1 MPRLTRLSARLLPCL
16 LPAALVAATPA
27 LAHPH
32 VWITTQ
38 AELDYGPDGA
48 LRSVRHAWTFDPTYS
63 AFAVQGLGQSPT
75 GSVNPAALAALARDN
90 ADNLAEQGYFTL
102 LKVNGRKVEL
112 GTAADPSMSF
122 ADGQLTLR
130 FTLPLKAPLA
140 GTASLEVYDP
150 TYFVAFSLAEGDAV
164 ATLKGAPAGCRAT
177 AHRPKSDPAARPA
190 PAATGM
196 SEAFFEALTAAST
209 YGVQFANRIV
219 VAC

>member
-1 MPRLTRLSARLLPCL
+1 MPRPSRPLTRVLPGL
-16 LPAALVAATPA
+16 LPAALAAATPA

-32 VWITTQ
+32 VWIATR
-38 AELDYGPDGA
+38 AEFEYGPDGA
-48 LRSVRHAWTFDPTYS
+48 LRAVRHAWTFDPTYS
-63 AFAVQGLGQSPT
+63 AFALQGLGQSTSGP
-75 GSVNPAALAALARDN
+75 VNPAALAALARDN

-102 LKVNGRKVEL
+102 LKINGRKQDL
-112 GTAADPSMSF
+112 GTATDPAMTV
-122 ADGQLTLR
+122 ADGQITLR
-130 FTLPLKAPLA
+130 FTLPLKTPAP

-150 TYFVAFSLAEGDAV
+150 TYFVAFSLADGDDV

-177 AHRPKSDPAARPA
+177 AHRPKTTAPA

-196 SEAFFEALTAAST
+196 SEAFFEAMTAAST

>member
-1 MPRLTRLSARLLPCL
+1 MLRPSHLLAGL
-16 LPAALVAATPA
+16 LPAILATATPA

-32 VWITTQ
+32 VWITTR

-48 LRSVRHAWTFDPTYS
+48 LRAVRHAWTFDPTYS
-63 AFAVQGLGQSPT
+63 AFAIQGLGQSPT
-75 GSVNPAALAALARDN
+75 GPINPAALAALARDN
-90 ADNLAEQGYFTL
+90 AENLAEQGYFTL
-102 LKVNGRKVEL
+102 LKINGRKQDL
-112 GTAADPSMSF
+112 GTATDPAMTF

-130 FTLPLKAPLA
+130 FTVPLKAPVA

-150 TYFVAFSLAEGDAV
+150 TYFVAFSLADGDDV
-164 ATLKGAPAGCRAT
+164 ATLMGAPVTCRTT
-177 AHRPKSDPAARPA
+177 AHRPKTTAPA

-196 SEAFFEALTAAST
+196 SEAFFEAMTAAST

>member
-1 MPRLTRLSARLLPCL
+1 MLRPSRLLAGL
-16 LPAALVAATPA
+16 LPAALAAATPA

-32 VWITTQ
+32 VWITTR

-48 LRSVRHAWTFDPTYS
+48 LRAVRHAWTFDPTYS
-63 AFAVQGLGQSPT
+63 AFAIQGLGQSPT
-75 GSVNPAALAALARDN
+75 GPINPAALAALARDN
-90 ADNLAEQGYFTL
+90 AENLAEQGYFTL
-102 LKVNGRKVEL
+102 LKINGRKQDL
-112 GTAADPSMSF
+112 GTAADPAMTF

-130 FTLPLKAPLA
+130 FTVPLKAPVA

-150 TYFVAFSLAEGDAV
+150 TYFVAFGLAEGDDVAV
-164 ATLKGAPAGCRAT
+164 LKGAPATCRVT
-177 AHRPKSDPAARPA
+177 AHRPKNAAPA

-196 SEAFFEALTAAST
+196 SEAFFEAMTAAST

>member
-1 MPRLTRLSARLLPCL
+1 MPRPSRLL
-16 LPAALVAATPA
+16 AALVPALAAASPA

-32 VWITTQ
+32 VWITTR
-38 AELDYGPDGA
+38 AELDYGTDGSLKA
-48 LRSVRHAWTFDPTYS
+48 VRHAWTFDPTYS

-75 GSVNPAALAALARDN
+75 GPVNPAALAALARDN

-102 LKVNGRKVEL
+102 LKVDGRKVEV
-112 GTAADPSMSF
+112 AAATDPAMTF

-130 FTLPLKAPLA
+130 FTLPLKAPVA
-140 GTASLEVYDP
+140 GTASLEVSDP
-150 TYFVAFSLAEGDAV
+150 TYFVAFSLAEGGDV
-164 ATLKGAPAGCRAT
+164 ATLKGAPSGCRAT
-177 AHRPKSDPAARPA
+177 AHRPKTAAAA

-196 SEAFFEALTAAST
+196 SEAFFEAMTAAST

>member
-1 MPRLTRLSARLLPCL
+1 MPRPARLL
-16 LPAALVAATPA
+16 LPVVAALAAATPA

-32 VWITTQ
+32 VWITTR

-48 LRSVRHAWTFDPTYS
+48 LRAVRHAWTFDPTYS

-75 GSVNPAALAALARDN
+75 GPVNPAALAALARDN
-90 ADNLAEQGYFTL
+90 ADNLTEQGYFTQ
-102 LKVNGRKVEL
+102 LKVNGRKVEFA
-112 GTAADPSMSF
+112 TATDPAMTF

-130 FTLPLKAPLA
+130 FTLPLKAPVA

-150 TYFVAFSLAEGDAV
+150 TYFVAFSLAEGDAA
-164 ATLKGAPAGCRAT
+164 ATLAGAPAACRVT
-177 AHRPKSDPAARPA
+177 AHRSKAAPPA

-196 SEAFFEALTAAST
+196 SEAFFEAMTAAST

>member
-1 MPRLTRLSARLLPCL
+1 MPRPSSLFLACL
-16 LPAALVAATPA
+16 LPVAVATPA

-32 VWITTQ
+32 VWITTR

-48 LRSVRHAWTFDPTYS
+48 LRAVRHAWTFDPTYS

-75 GSVNPAALAALARDN
+75 GPVNPAALAALARDN

-112 GTAADPSMSF
+112 GAATDPAMTF

-130 FTLPLKAPLA
+130 FVLPLKAPVA

-150 TYFVAFSLAEGDAV
+150 TYFVAFSLAEGDNA
-164 ATLKGAPAGCRAT
+164 ATLAGAPAGCRAT
-177 AHRPKSDPAARPA
+177 AHRPKSDPAKTAAA
-190 PAATGM
+190 PATGM
-196 SEAFFEALTAAST
+196 SEAFFEAMTAAST

>member
-1 MPRLTRLSARLLPCL
+1 MPRPSLLLLPVA
-16 LPAALVAATPA
+16 AALLAAPPAATPA

-32 VWITTQ
+32 VWITTR

-48 LRSVRHAWTFDPTYS
+48 LRAVRHAWTFDPTYS

-75 GSVNPAALAALARDN
+75 GPVNPAALAALARDN
-90 ADNLAEQGYFTL
+90 ADNLAEQGYFTQ
-102 LKVNGRKVEL
+102 LKVNGRKVEV
-112 GTAADPSMSF
+112 GAAADPAMSF

-130 FTLPLKAPLA
+130 FTLPLKAPVA

-150 TYFVAFSLAEGDAV
+150 TYFVAFSLAEGDAA
-164 ATLKGAPAGCRAT
+164 ATLAGAPAGCRAT
-177 AHRPKSDPAARPA
+177 AHRPKHTAPA

-196 SEAFFEALTAAST
+196 SEAFFEAMTAAST

>member
-1 MPRLTRLSARLLPCL
+1 MLRPSRLLAGLLAGL
-16 LPAALVAATPA
+16 LPAALAAATPA

-32 VWITTQ
+32 VWITTR

-48 LRSVRHAWTFDPTYS
+48 LRAIRHAWTFDPTYS
-63 AFAVQGLGQSPT
+63 AFAIQGLGQSPT
-75 GSVNPAALAALARDN
+75 GPINPAALAALARDN
-90 ADNLAEQGYFTL
+90 AENLAEQGYFTL
-102 LKVNGRKVEL
+102 LKVNGRKQDL
-112 GTAADPSMSF
+112 GTATDPAMTF

-130 FTLPLKAPLA
+130 FTVPLKAPLA

-150 TYFVAFSLAEGDAV
+150 TYFVAFSLAEGDDV

-177 AHRPKSDPAARPA
+177 AHRPKTAAPA

-196 SEAFFEALTAAST
+196 SEAFFEAMTAAST

>member
-1 MPRLTRLSARLLPCL
+1 MPRPSRLFLAG
-16 LPAALVAATPA
+16 AALLAATPA

-32 VWITTQ
+32 VWITTR

-48 LRSVRHAWTFDPTYS
+48 LRAVRHAWTFDPTYS

-75 GSVNPAALAALARDN
+75 GPVNPAALAALARDN
-90 ADNLAEQGYFTL
+90 AQNLAEQGYFTV
-102 LKVNGRKVEL
+102 LKVDGRKQDF
-112 GTAADPSMSF
+112 GAAAEPAMTF
-122 ADGQLTLR
+122 ADGKLTLR
-130 FTLPLKAPLA
+130 FTLPLKAPAA

-150 TYFVAFSLAEGDAV
+150 TYFVAFSLAEDEGA
-164 ATLKGAPAGCRAT
+164 ATLAGAPARCRAT
-177 AHRPKSDPAARPA
+177 AHRPKGAPAA

-196 SEAFFEALTAAST
+196 SEAFFEAMTAASS